1 MTFSNEQDIQFI
13 GEGGELSTSEEA
25 TVATIDGLGTANQV
39 LATNAGVTAVE
50 WQTIAGT
57 GDVSK
62 VGTPVDNQIGV
73 WTGDGTIEGDVD
85 VTYDGTD
92 MLLGATAATT
102 KLQFR
107 DSAVFINSATDG
119 HLDLDADISID
130 LNAAIVVGTNDIT
143 LTGAIGRDTDNEIN
157 WGTDDSLAIAIGGVT
172 HNIVS
177 ISDGAGDND
186 KLATQ
191 GYVDDTAGGGGGAS
205 TALDNLASVAIN
217 TALISDT
224 YNTDDLGSSEKAWR
238 DLYLGNTSVID
249 WSTAASTSDM
259 TLTHAANSLTFAGGV
274 VALGTATATGGITAN
289 VTGNVTGDITGN
301 AGTVSTIT
309 GLAPDTATTQAT
321 QASITTT
328 ANLTTVGAL
337 DAGSITANFGTIN
350 NGASDILTTGSLG
363 ATGSRLTKGWF
374 TDLQVTNA
382 IAGDIT
388 GNAATVTN
396 AILTTALTVDTG
408 TVTLTGHADNDSVL
422 TIGKGA
428 VSVDGTNTGDNTV
441 CTSGTAT
448 TAATLATT
456 RAIYG
461 NNFDGSAALTQV
473 IASTYGGTGNGFT
486 KFTGATTAEK
496 TYTLPDSS
504 VTILY
509 SGGDAG
515 TPSALVGTNISG
527 TAANLTAGTVSTI
540 AGLAPDTATTQATQA
555 AITSVG
561 TLTGIV
567 TSGDIDMANT
577 KSIGIADNE
586 LITFSSAGTIT
597 IAGATLVTSG
607 NLELGHATDTT
618 ISRSAAGVIAVE
630 GVVIPSISSTNTLTN
645 KRITDRVWTAAS
657 DATPDVNSDDYDAVT
672 ITALAAAITDVN
684 MSGTPTNFQ
693 KLIFRIKDNGT
704 ARAITWGSDFEDAG
718 VALPT
723 TTVISKLLTVGF
735 IYNSVSGKWG
745 CVASV
750 SQT

>member
-25 TVATIDGLGTANQV
+25 TVAIIDGLGTANQV

-191 GYVDDTAGGGGGAS
+191 GYVDDTAGGGGGAT

-217 TALISDT
+217 LSLVSDT
-224 YNTDDLGSSEKAWR
+224 YNTDDLGTSAKAWR

-301 AGTVSTIT
+301 AG
-309 GLAPDTATTQAT
+309 
-321 QASITTT
+321 
-328 ANLTTVGAL
+328 
-337 DAGSITANFGTIN
+337 
-350 NGASDILTTGSLG
+350 
-363 ATGSRLTKGWF
+363 
-374 TDLQVTNA
+374 
-382 IAGDIT
+382 
-388 GNAATVTN
+388 TVTN

-735 IYNSVSGKWG
+735 IYNSVSGKFG
-745 CVASV
+745 CVAV
-750 SQT
+750 ANET